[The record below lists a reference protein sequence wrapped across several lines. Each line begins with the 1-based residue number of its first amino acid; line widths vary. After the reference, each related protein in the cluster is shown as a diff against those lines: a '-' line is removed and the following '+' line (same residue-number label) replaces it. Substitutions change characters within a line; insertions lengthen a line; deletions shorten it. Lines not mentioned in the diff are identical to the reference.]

1 MTLPPIA
8 NGTERGIC
16 AASPRKIHGYS
27 HARPAASSQPAAL
40 LANRF
45 HACPDEGCIA
55 DTLAHSARRFNA
67 LRVGEGELACSDQV
81 LF

>member
-1 MTLPPIA
+1 MCPGLLVA
-8 NGTERGIC
+8 N
-16 AASPRKIHGYS
+16 P
-27 HARPAASSQPAAL
+27 
-40 LANRF
+40 F